1 VVMNL
6 HITHQYAVLTG
17 HMVYYW
23 LTRRLMFDGM
33 PPAPGPATVGL
44 TAYTDPQNT
53 AVSVWF

>member
-1 VVMNL
+1 MNL
-6 HITHQYAVLTG
+6 YITHQYVVLTD

-23 LTRRLMFDGM
+23 LDRRLTLDDM
-33 PPAPGPATVGL
+33 PPGPGPATVGL